1 VHTVGSYCANI
12 SRYMVHKTLN
22 FSTDVYSAFSYFL
35 KLVRDT
41 IMSDR
46 LRWLKSADDNLK
58 IQPIEFWKYVSN
70 LKRKTDGQIVRDSR
84 LAFAFIG
91 WNSVIPTNSSTI
103 ESVQNKFA
111 NLCYN
116 RFFFNLGS
124 TSLEAVALRSSVPY
138 KCFH

>member
-1 VHTVGSYCANI
+1 
-12 SRYMVHKTLN
+12 
-22 FSTDVYSAFSYFL
+22 
-35 KLVRDT
+35 
-41 IMSDR
+41 MSDR

-58 IQPIEFWKYVSN
+58 TQPIEFWKYVSN
-70 LKRKTDGQIVRDSR
+70 LKRKIDGQIVRDSK

-111 NLCYN
+111 NLCCN
-116 RFFFNLGS
+116 IFFFNLGS
-124 TSLEAVALRSSVPY
+124 TSLEAVALRCSVPY